1 MIRLDEI
8 FSIAPDTHC
17 WVLLKEEPTGKKNN
31 KGIETISRDR
41 WYCSD
46 LEAVFKRYRN
56 EATKYAESVEHLQEL
71 IEISNQKISEYVRLQ
86 KNTVMM

>member
-1 MIRLDEI
+1 MIKLDEI
-8 FSIAPDTHC
+8 FSIVPDTHC

-46 LEAVFKRYRN
+46 LESALKRYRN
-56 EATKYAESVEHLQEL
+56 ESCKDAETIEQLQEL
-71 IEISNQKISEYVRLQ
+71 IETSNQKISEYVQLQ
-86 KNTVMM
+86 KIQ